1 MAITFT
7 KVIFGVILFAIIMT
21 GFVNL
26 GQELSGNTNLD
37 PQTTEY
43 LNSLESSTQDFQN
56 LSINQTN
63 VSVGTEDSFA
73 KQYIESKLFA
83 QRSSEML
90 SVVGD
95 IPTILIQSLGIDTGE
110 SQWLINYIFFAV
122 GILSFAVVMYMLFGR
137 KW

>member
-7 KVIFGVILFAIIMT
+7 KVIFGVILFGIIMT

-26 GQELSGNTNLD
+26 GQEISGNTNLD

-43 LNSLESSTQDFQN
+43 LNSLESSTQDIQD
-56 LSINQTN
+56 LSINETD

-83 QRSSEML
+83 QRSSQML

-110 SQWLINYIFFAV
+110 SQWLINYIFLAV

>member
-7 KVIFGVILFAIIMT
+7 KVIFGVILFGIIMT

-26 GQELSGNTNLD
+26 GQELSGNKNLD

-122 GILSFAVVMYMLFGR
+122 GILSFSVVMYMLFGR